1 MKTVLTCLFNYI
13 LIFTNLARNRSGD
26 KHLTQIWDKHLT
38 QMFIRYKIKLNYDN
52 FDKETEKNLVK
63 LG

>member
-38 QMFIRYKIKLNYDN
+38 QIWDKHLTQMFSRYKTKFEI
-52 FDKETEKNLVK
+52 
-63 LG
+63 